1 MSSGNDFQ
9 KAFELINKASS
20 ILITTHAK
28 PDGDACGCL
37 AALHDVL
44 TGLGKK
50 VKLLAPSPIPQW
62 YEFLFPEKAHVLGED
77 VTPQQV
83 AEGKFGQF
91 DLIIIV
97 DTDSFSQL
105 ADLQQYIK
113 QTDKPI
119 LVIDHH
125 VTGDNLGDVALLDC
139 DAAATGL
146 ILLDLLKYANWPMT
160 TKIAEAIFVA
170 IGSDTGWFHFSNT
183 DSRVYR
189 SCTELIDVGAKP
201 AEIYDKLYQNS
212 SYPRFKLMV
221 AMLNTLQLHFDGR
234 YATQYLLQRDF
245 QQAGA
250 AYQDTENLINECHR
264 IGTVKISALF
274 VELADGRIRCSL
286 RSRRDIDVSQIAAK
300 FGGGGHK
307 MAAGT
312 YLQGPLSD
320 AMQLIYEQVAQRIQ
334 SSKSRRTIH

>member
-1 MSSGNDFQ
+1 MSSSNDFQ

-20 ILITTHAK
+20 ILITTHTK

-37 AALHDVL
+37 AALSDAL
-44 TGLGKK
+44 TALGKK
-50 VKLLAPSPIPQW
+50 ANLLLVSPLPQW

-105 ADLQQYIK
+105 ADLERYIK

-125 VTGDNLGDVALLDC
+125 VTGDKLGDVALLDC

-146 ILLDLLKYANWPMT
+146 ILFDLFKYANWPIT

-189 SCTELIDVGAKP
+189 SCAELIDAGAKP

-221 AMLNTLQLHFDGR
+221 AMLNTLELNFDGR
-234 YATQYLLQRDF
+234 YATQYLLQQDF

-264 IGTVKISALF
+264 MGTVKISALF

-286 RSRRDIDVSQIAAK
+286 RSRCDIDVSQIAAK
-300 FGGGGHK
+300 FGGGGHR

-320 AMQLIYEQVAQRIQ
+320 AMQFIYEQVAQRIQ
-334 SSKSRRTIH
+334 RLQLGT

>member
-1 MSSGNDFQ
+1 MSSSNDFQ

-20 ILITTHAK
+20 ILITTHTR

-37 AALHDVL
+37 AALSEAL
-44 TGLGKK
+44 TALGKK
-50 VKLLAPSPIPQW
+50 AKLLMVSPLPQW
-62 YEFLFPEKAHVLGED
+62 YQFLFDQKVPVLGED
-77 VTPQQV
+77 VGVEQLI
-83 AEGKFGQF
+83 AGQWGEY
-91 DLIIIV
+91 DLIVIV
-97 DTDSFSQL
+97 DTNSCSQL
-105 ADLQQYIK
+105 PKFEQYLKQADK
-113 QTDKPI
+113 AV

-125 VTGDNLGDVALLDC
+125 VTADGLGDVELVDSG
-139 DAAATGL
+139 AAATGL
-146 ILLDLLKYANWPMT
+146 ILLDFFKYADWPIA

-170 IGSDTGWFHFSNT
+170 IGSDTGWFQFGNT

-189 SCTELIDVGAKP
+189 GCAELIDAGVKP

-221 AMLNTLQLHFDGR
+221 AMLNTLELHFDGR

-250 AYQDTENLINECHR
+250 AYQDTENLINECHQ
-264 IGTVKISALF
+264 IGTVEVSALF

-286 RSRRDIDVSQIAAK
+286 RSRCDIDVSQIAAK

-312 YLQGPLSD
+312 YLQGPLAD
-320 AMQLIYEQVAQRIQ
+320 AMQVIYEQVAQRIQ
-334 SSKSRRTIH
+334 RLQSGT